1 MSVISLPGSGAM
13 TAEQRRVFALADA
26 EIVRAINDAK
36 SAGVPQGLIVALL
49 HGQAHRQTAEMMANS
64 NEG

>member
-1 MSVISLPGSGAM
+1 M
-13 TAEQRRVFALADA
+13 TPEQRRVFESADM
-26 EIVRAINDAK
+26 EIVRAINNAK

-49 HGQAHRQTAEMMANS
+49 HGHAHWQTAEMMANS